1 MFMNHEIVQLEASQ
15 IQAAIEVLG
24 DAFKDDPVFRNFAFQ
39 NDRRRLGAIQWISR
53 LMLKYAHNYNTV
65 YITTEELKGVA
76 IWIPP
81 DQFPLNDFRLLLLG
95 AYALPFKFR
104 LGKLLQFISLFLKL
118 EELHKANAPQPHW
131 YLLMLGVHPCYQ
143 SQGIGSFLIQP
154 ILEKAD
160 REGIPCYLE
169 TSTEGA
175 VRFYQRHSFEVVKTI
190 NFPQESFQI
199 WTMRREPR
207 LKIIDNAS

>member
-15 IQAAIEVLG
+15 IQAASEVLG
-24 DAFKDDPVFRNFAFQ
+24 DAFKDDPVFRSFAFW
-39 NDRRRLGAIQWISR
+39 NDRKRFGTIEWISR
-53 LMLKYAHNYNTV
+53 LMLKYARHYNTV
-65 YITTEELKGVA
+65 YTTTQELKGVS

-81 DQFPLNDFRLLLLG
+81 GQFPLNDFRLLLLG

-104 LGKLLQFISLFLKL
+104 LGKLLQFILLFLKL

-143 SQGIGSFLIQP
+143 SRGVGSFLMQP

-175 VRFYQRHSFEVVKTI
+175 VRFYKRHNFEVVNI
-190 NFPQESFQI
+190 IDFPQDSFQI

-207 LKIIDNAS
+207 LNTIDNAS